1 MAVSLSLNT
10 SVIGRDEANRTSTIS
25 VVVYLTYSDGSHNGF
40 TDSERGAT
48 LSISVGSYSTSFVQ
62 PFNPG
67 SVNSGTETLYSN
79 MFTVDH
85 GDVTSDVSVPVYVS
99 YYTNT
104 GSGTVTASDTIVLQ
118 GIDSSGGSS
127 GGDGGEDNGGDS
139 GDSGDDS
146 GGSSGDGT
154 ITPDAPSS
162 NIQRHPDTN
171 CIYFGS
177 SLTGETYSNTN
188 IILVT
193 DAYIKFRTPSDLISC
208 KDIRLI
214 IPNNGFGFVFDPGTD
229 YSRGL
234 DIAVVR
240 DHRYGWSGNTV
251 ITSNAFKHS
260 GYTHYE
266 QWECCLIKD
275 LGATVYEDL
284 KPDTEYVITLDTY
297 DARFTIDTPVAI
309 IIDYVAR
316 GGIHVKTNGMEKKY
330 LITAKTGD
338 TVSTYEPYVKN
349 GDSWEPL
356 GNVPITGE
364 QYT

>member
-1 MAVSLSLNT
+1 MAVWLSMSLSYGGAGDHSNT
-10 SVIGRDEANRTSTIS
+10 SRVNVSVTVHWDTTSYNGNNPPLNVAADGLTDTVNVSFNTGRTSSGSQTI
-25 VVVYLTYSDGSHNGF
+25 YSKYWNIGHDTNGSARTVSF
-40 TDSERGAT
+40 SASYAT
-48 LSISVGSYSTSFVQ
+48 GTS
-62 PFNPG
+62 
-67 SVNSGTETLYSN
+67 
-79 MFTVDH
+79 
-85 GDVTSDVSVPVYVS
+85 
-99 YYTNT
+99 
-104 GSGTVTASDTIVLQ
+104 SGTVSTSSSLYLNAIGGS
-118 GIDSSGGSS
+118 SSGGTS
-127 GGDGGEDNGGDS
+127 GGDSGDS

-146 GGSSGDGT
+146 GGSSGGGT
-154 ITPDAPSS
+154 SIPDTPSS

-171 CIYFGS
+171 CIYLGS
-177 SLTGETYSNTN
+177 SLTGETYSNTD